1 MLRFL
6 INRISRNILICK
18 DAPFV
23 IIIGAF
29 LFSQY
34 EFNGRVFGVCLVGAA
49 AFKTSLL
56 KVQANFIR
64 LLVKCFALHPPP
76 RRKLTT
82 NPL

>member
-49 AFKTSLL
+49 AFKRE
-56 KVQANFIR
+56 VFEN
-64 LLVKCFALHPPP
+64 
-76 RRKLTT
+76 
-82 NPL
+82 